1 VVVQQRWELEYVRG
15 DVEDSDEVQGVADEV
30 LAELS
35 DPNSEASAVAR
46 GAGLDPRV
54 ISNVRVDVREGQQ
67 GAEPIATTIIVG
79 ILVSAGSEVAK
90 TLWKEVLWPRIQRRL
105 GSRALPEPVGGGA

>member
-15 DVEDSDEVQGVADEV
+15 DVEDSDEVQSVADEV

-35 DPNSEASAVAR
+35 DSNSEASAVAR
-46 GAGLDPRV
+46 AAGLDPRV

-105 GSRALPEPVGGGA
+105 GSRALPEPVGGEA